1 MFIRDILET
10 KGAKVFSMYPDASVA
25 AAVAK
30 MDEQSIGAIVVIDRK
45 GAVQGI
51 VSERDVVRALSRHGA
66 DALQTPV
73 GDLMTTPVRTRGPDT
88 EVAEIMSLMTYQ
100 RCRHVPI
107 VEDGRLVGLV
117 SIGDV
122 VKQRLKDMELEVGVL
137 RDVARVTAQ

>member
-30 MDEQSIGAIVVIDRK
+30 MDEQSIGAI
-45 GAVQGI
+45 
-51 VSERDVVRALSRHGA
+51 A

-137 RDVARVTAQ
+137 RDVARVTAH